1 MIKFT
6 PVKKVANAMPPSE
19 RSRTAA
25 LLNVRTEP
33 GAEDTIKFLLDVAFQ
48 AVPVKRPF
56 HRGHWFVA
64 CRSAM
69 VTLQTSDGKVLGH
82 TKEISEE
89 FEYKNENSTG
99 WEIGAEIKPTAKVGV
114 GGADVEVGGVGVDA
128 KKKKKHVGEYGY
140 TGKENL
146 LSVTGYENSVVWDFS
161 MVRGE
166 HAISDF
172 LFCNLPLWA
181 DCKPQAKPL
190 HGTIELLPSIFDF
203 DQDKRKMSEVGSF
216 LMQITLAFRKA
227 FRTSPEKAPILN
239 QDGIT
244 LSFGESQ

>member
-6 PVKKVANAMPPSE
+6 PSKKVANAMPPSE

-33 GAEDTIKFLLDVAFQ
+33 GAEDTVKFVIDAAFQ
-48 AVPVKRPF
+48 SVRVKRPF
-56 HRGHWFVA
+56 NRGYWFVA
-64 CRSAM
+64 CRNATVNM
-69 VTLQTSDGKVLGH
+69 HASDGKILDH
-82 TKEISEE
+82 TREISEE
-89 FEYKNENSTG
+89 FTYKNENSTG
-99 WEIGAEIKPTAKVGV
+99 WKIGAEIKPTAKVGV
-114 GGADVEVGGVGVDA
+114 GGVDVEVGGVGADA
-128 KKKKKHVGEYGY
+128 KKKKKRVGEYGY

-146 LSVTGYENSVVWDFS
+146 LSVTGYENSVVWDYS

-172 LFCNLPLWA
+172 LSCNLQLWA
-181 DCKPQAKPL
+181 DCKPQAKSL
-190 HGTIELLPSIFDF
+190 HGTIELRPSIFDF

-216 LMQITLAFRKA
+216 LMQITLAFRKS
-227 FRTSPEKAPILN
+227 FRGSPEKAPILN

-244 LSFGESQ
+244 LSFGESE